1 MGIEKVSQ
9 PDSNLMTSID
19 RVIIGLYESIAD
31 ALLGRTFFNGIKWD
45 PQTLADRCK
54 CALVSR
60 IQS

>member
-19 RVIIGLYESIAD
+19 RVLIGVYESIAD

-45 PQTLADRCK
+45 PQTLADRCEY
-54 CALVSR
+54 ALVSK